1 MSSRELTLDLHP
13 VFRQGDRIDAALA
26 DAFDEAERRKAT
38 QLEIIPGKGSG
49 ALKARVLRYL
59 AQPDVKARYH
69 RIDKDR
75 ANHGHLVVHFRWKRG
90 Q

>member
-1 MSSRELTLDLHP
+1 MSKRELTLDLHP
-13 VFRQGDRIDAALA
+13 IFRQGGRIDAALR
-26 DAFDEAERRKAT
+26 DAMDDAERRKAS
-38 QLEIIPGKGSG
+38 QLEIIHGKGSG
-49 ALKARVLRYL
+49 ALRKRVLRFL
-59 AQPDVKARYH
+59 EQPDVKARYH